1 MSEKNNLSRL
11 FEVVAESFPTIEFKG
26 FKFKVRKLTASLSS
40 LAVVYALED
49 ARRIL
54 ANLPID
60 YKDQAIDD
68 ADLKRWIDFKSG
80 NNEGIAESFGMYAIK
95 TKGDL
100 EVCKAAI
107 QSWAS
112 YIYVMTLLNEDLS
125 EFARPDLTK
134 LAELIQTTPELEKLI
149 VDALATY
156 EGVSPN
162 DQQPLAKP

>member
-1 MSEKNNLSRL
+1 MSEKNSLSRL

-49 ARRIL
+49 ARSIL
-54 ANLPID
+54 SSLSDD
-60 YKDQAIDD
+60 YKDQLIDD
-68 ADLKRWIDFKSG
+68 ADLQRWIDFKSG
-80 NNEGIAESFGMYAIK
+80 DNEGVAESFGMYAIK
-95 TKGDL
+95 SKGDL

-112 YIYVMTLLNEDLS
+112 YIYVMTLVNEDLS
-125 EFARPDLTK
+125 EFNRADLGK
-134 LAELIQTTPELEKLI
+134 LAELIQTTPEFEKMI

-156 EGVSPN
+156 EGVTPN
-162 DQQPLAKP
+162 DQQPLVKP

>member
-1 MSEKNNLSRL
+1 MSEKNSLSRL

-49 ARRIL
+49 ARSIL
-54 ANLPID
+54 SSLSDD
-60 YKDQAIDD
+60 YKDQLIDD
-68 ADLKRWIDFKSG
+68 ADLQRWIDFKSG
-80 NNEGIAESFGMYAIK
+80 DNEGVAESFGMYAIK
-95 TKGDL
+95 SKGDL

-112 YIYVMTLLNEDLS
+112 YIYVMTLVNEDLS
-125 EFARPDLTK
+125 EFNRADLGK
-134 LAELIQTTPELEKLI
+134 LAELIQTTPEFEKMI

-162 DQQPLAKP
+162 DQQLAAKP